1 MKNLIGMTDFV
12 LDQEKIVDNSG
23 DYRIFKKA
31 FNLCEKYAKFL
42 KQPLELWMFVPCD
55 EDGNV
60 LKKTIIEKYQF
71 GENEIGS
78 YEIPS
83 LEYEQAKER
92 CLFVWQKGFDYKVIC
107 EMFKD
112 LEDIILFEF
121 ELTETAQ
128 KQIFG

>member
-1 MKNLIGMTDFV
+1 MKLISMRDFV
-12 LDQEKIVDNSG
+12 LEQYEIKFQFRYKAKQTSN
-23 DYRIFKKA
+23 RIE
-31 FNLCEKYAKFL
+31 NYAIFL

-60 LKKTIIEKYQF
+60 MEVPQPTEGDECNWNYQARF
-71 GENEIGS
+71 NE
-78 YEIPS
+78 YQ
-83 LEYEQAKER
+83 QAKER

>member
-1 MKNLIGMTDFV
+1 
-12 LDQEKIVDNSG
+12 
-23 DYRIFKKA
+23 
-31 FNLCEKYAKFL
+31 
-42 KQPLELWMFVPCD
+42 MFVPCD

-60 LKKTIIEKYQF
+60 LENKFYPSSMSFSNDANIYREKYQ
-71 GENEIGS
+71 E
-78 YEIPS
+78 
-83 LEYEQAKER
+83 AKER

-121 ELTETAQ
+121 ELTQTAK

>member
-1 MKNLIGMTDFV
+1 MKNLISMVDFV
-12 LDQEKIVDNSG
+12 LEQSK
-23 DYRIFKKA
+23 RIAIEITFMEYSEIII
-31 FNLCEKYAKFL
+31 NYANFL
-42 KQPLELWMFVPCD
+42 KQPLELWMFVPCKLV
-55 EDGNV
+55 DGVWVV
-60 LKKTIIEKYQF
+60 LEERLIENYETDFGLMNDFENYNKKY
-71 GENEIGS
+71 
-78 YEIPS
+78 Y
-83 LEYEQAKER
+83 QAKER